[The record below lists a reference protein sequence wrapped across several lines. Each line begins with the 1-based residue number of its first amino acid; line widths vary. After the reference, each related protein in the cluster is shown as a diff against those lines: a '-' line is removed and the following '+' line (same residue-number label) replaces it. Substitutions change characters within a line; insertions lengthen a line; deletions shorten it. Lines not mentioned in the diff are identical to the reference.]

1 MAVNVQKADDRL
13 WNWFRSAMW
22 AGAAFLLLLPA
33 VAMRFADEVNW
44 TGSDFI
50 FAAVLLFGS
59 AGIID
64 LVARANASLTY
75 RAGMVVAVGTIFLT
89 IWANGAVGMIGNEDN
104 PYNLWF
110 GAVILLALIGA
121 GAARLHAGGLALV
134 MALAAGVQ
142 ALVGALGM
150 AADLR
155 GGIFSTAFAGL
166 WILSAVLF
174 RKAAR
179 EQRLEGQEMP
189 Q

>member
-1 MAVNVQKADDRL
+1 M
-13 WNWFRSAMW
+13 
-22 AGAAFLLLLPA
+22 
-33 VAMRFADEVNW
+33 
-44 TGSDFI
+44 
-50 FAAVLLFGS
+50 
-59 AGIID
+59 
-64 LVARANASLTY
+64 
-75 RAGMVVAVGTIFLT
+75 
-89 IWANGAVGMIGNEDN
+89 
-104 PYNLWF
+104 
-110 GAVILLALIGA
+110 
-121 GAARLHAGGLALV
+121 ALV